1 MNKHIQSIGPA
12 IIVAAVVCGPG
23 SILSASKT
31 GAEFGYSMT
40 WVIFLAAFLMIGS
53 SALSARLGVFMNG
66 TPCDEIANSFGR
78 GTAIFVGFTV
88 FLIAAGF
95 QTSNNMAIFKA
106 IAPYSD
112 NHHSVFIRNHLPSTV
127 LIALN
132 SFLLFVVYRSKSLYS
147 PVEKLMKVL
156 VGLMVIAFIFNCM
169 ISKPSLIE
177 TIKGLKPSLPKNKDL
192 LSVFALIATTFSI
205 AGAFYQAYLVRDRG
219 WRPNNVKETFVDTVI
234 GITTLGLITLLI
246 MLTAASTLSGKAI
259 KLETVTDVAIQMENL
274 FGSWAGIIFTI
285 GIFAGALSSFLINA
299 MIGGRLLADGFGKG
313 NRIDSKWSTHCTALA
328 LIAGILGA
336 FFAITDPDS
345 KNSID
350 PIIIA
355 QASTILG
362 GPTLALALL
371 FLGIKIN
378 QRDPQKRRI
387 SKWMLWSVSMG
398 LIVTLVLAFKTFG
411 KLFG

>member
-1 MNKHIQSIGPA
+1 MNKSLQNLGPA

-31 GAEFGYSMT
+31 GANYGYSMT
-40 WVIFLAAFLMIGS
+40 WVIVLAVLLMIGS
-53 SALSARLGVFMNG
+53 SALSARLGAIMKG
-66 TPCDEIANSFGR
+66 TPCDEITESFGR
-78 GTAIFVGFTV
+78 FTAILVGSTV

-95 QTSNNMAIFKA
+95 QTSNNMAVFKA

-112 NHHSVFIRNHLPSTV
+112 NHHSTFIRNHLPTLA

-132 SFLLFVVYRSKSLYS
+132 SFLLFIVYRSRSLYK
-147 PVEKLMKVL
+147 PVETLMKVL
-156 VGLMVIAFIFNCM
+156 IGLMVIAFIFNFI

-177 TIKGLKPSLPKNKDL
+177 SIKGLKPSLPENKNSL
-192 LSVFALIATTFSI
+192 AVFALIATTFSI

-219 WRPNNVKETFVDTVI
+219 WNSKNVKETFVDTVV
-234 GITTLGLITLLI
+234 GITTLGLITLVI
-246 MLTAASTLSGKAI
+246 MLTAASTLSGKTI
-259 KLETVTDVAIQMENL
+259 KLETVNDMAIQMENL
-274 FGSWAGIIFTI
+274 FGNWAGVIFTI

-313 NRIDSKWSTHCTALA
+313 GKIDSKWSKHCTAFTLLA
-328 LIAGILGA
+328 GLFGA
-336 FFAITDPDS
+336 FFAITDPAS
-345 KNSID
+345 KNNIN

-371 FLGIKIN
+371 FLGIKNN
-378 QRDPQKRRI
+378 QRTQSQPRI
-387 SKWMLWSVSMG
+387 PTWMLCTVTIG
-398 LIVTLVLAFKTFG
+398 FIVTLVLAFKTYE